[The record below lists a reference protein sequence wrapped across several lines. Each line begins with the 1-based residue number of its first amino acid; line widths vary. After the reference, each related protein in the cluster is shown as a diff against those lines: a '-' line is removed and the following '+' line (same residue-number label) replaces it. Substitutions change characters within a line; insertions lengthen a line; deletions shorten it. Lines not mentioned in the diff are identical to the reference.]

1 MPRILDL
8 NDFMHASGLY
18 MYAALEQ
25 NIYLTGCT
33 QRHKRCKLVLVVILK
48 RFFQEKILTDH
59 VDNVK
64 EDVKVSYL
72 THLLE

>member
-18 MYAALEQ
+18 AALEQ
-25 NIYLTGCT
+25 NIYLTDCT

-48 RFFQEKILTDH
+48 RFFQEKFLTDH

-64 EDVKVSYL
+64 EDVHVKVSYL